1 MIDADVPTEVMQ
13 TDSIEGE
20 DDGEDNDDNLSDN
33 IDYLVVDCP
42 PPLKRPSKE
51 DIEETLNKILD
62 LSLFSSYGDDIRSL
76 TLKIETFLNKE
87 WTEGLNQ
94 RHLNDFFQVV
104 N

>member
-1 MIDADVPTEVMQ
+1 MIDADVLIEVMQ

-20 DDGEDNDDNLSDN
+20 DDGDDNDDDLSDN
-33 IDYLVVDCP
+33 IDDLVVDCP

-51 DIEETLNKILD
+51 DIEETLNKLLD

-87 WTEGLNQ
+87 
-94 RHLNDFFQVV
+94 
-104 N
+104 

>member
-51 DIEETLNKILD
+51 DIEETLSKILD

-87 WTEGLNQ
+87 
-94 RHLNDFFQVV
+94 
-104 N
+104 

>member
-51 DIEETLNKILD
+51 DIEETLNKLLD

-87 WTEGLNQ
+87 
-94 RHLNDFFQVV
+94 
-104 N
+104 

>member
-1 MIDADVPTEVMQ
+1 MIDADVLTEVMQ

-20 DDGEDNDDNLSDN
+20 DDGEDNDDDLSDN

-42 PPLKRPSKE
+42 PPLKRLSKE
-51 DIEETLNKILD
+51 DIEETLNKLLD

-87 WTEGLNQ
+87 
-94 RHLNDFFQVV
+94 
-104 N
+104 

>member
-1 MIDADVPTEVMQ
+1 MIDADVLTEVMQ

-20 DDGEDNDDNLSDN
+20 DDGEDNDDDLSDN

-42 PPLKRPSKE
+42 PPLKRLSKE
-51 DIEETLNKILD
+51 DIEEILHKLLD

-87 WTEGLNQ
+87 
-94 RHLNDFFQVV
+94 
-104 N
+104 

>member
-1 MIDADVPTEVMQ
+1 MIDADVLTEVMQ

-20 DDGEDNDDNLSDN
+20 DDGEDNDDDLSDN

-42 PPLKRPSKE
+42 PPLKRSSKE

-87 WTEGLNQ
+87 
-94 RHLNDFFQVV
+94 
-104 N
+104 